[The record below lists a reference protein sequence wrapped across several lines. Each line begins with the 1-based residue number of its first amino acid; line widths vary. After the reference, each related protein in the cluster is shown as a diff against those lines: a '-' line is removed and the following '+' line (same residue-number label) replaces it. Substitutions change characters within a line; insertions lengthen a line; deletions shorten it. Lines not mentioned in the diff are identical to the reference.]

1 MSLPADEKKAVREAV
16 IERLGSRDR
25 RNRAGAWWAAMIHE
39 TGWVHLEPALSLAG
53 WHDFLRLCG
62 EVCAPRDAE
71 EQHFRSLIRLIARHG
86 DDDHGD
92 RPADMTRIVYWFQHL
107 HVSDDSSGALPL
119 AAPLSERPAWF
130 SRWPRSKMW
139 VAQRQ

>member
-16 IERLGSRDR
+16 IERLDGRDG

-39 TGWVHLEPALSLAG
+39 TGWVHLEPALSLAE

-62 EVCAPRDAE
+62 EVGVPRDAE

-86 DDDHGD
+86 DDGHGD
-92 RPADMTRIVYWFQHL
+92 RPADMTRVVYWFQHL
-107 HVSDDSSGALPL
+107 DFD
-119 AAPLSERPAWF
+119 ERAR
-130 SRWPRSKMW
+130 SRSPR
-139 VAQRQ
+139 R